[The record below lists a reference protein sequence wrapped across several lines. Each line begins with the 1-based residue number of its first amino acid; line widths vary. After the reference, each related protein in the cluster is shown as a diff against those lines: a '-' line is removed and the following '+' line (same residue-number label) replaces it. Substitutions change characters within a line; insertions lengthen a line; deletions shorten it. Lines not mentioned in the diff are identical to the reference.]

1 MSTGFKEVGDSIVN
15 GDISLN
21 TARPNSNAQP
31 TSEIN
36 SMTSAEIAALTFAG
50 ASINYNNQDSNLY
63 FCPPSLA
70 TPVKLTNQIPL
81 ISNNTLLANTSGVTA
96 APTATPVVS
105 PITLSGSGLG
115 FEGFNATPSVPSYQ
129 IYNDSNSSS
138 TSSLTNAVLKTAT
151 VAAGTFLADSDNVS
165 GYFSG
170 SFVIGSGTTAQ
181 IRIFVNGVLLVDALV
196 NSFPSGSWTY
206 DFQVMR
212 ASSTNLRCSARLV
225 TDILGSTGVSY
236 CGFGNITFNVNAALQ
251 IQLAALVSTG
261 TNSVNCSLGICNGSK
276 NI

>member
-1 MSTGFKEVGDSIVN
+1 MSTGFKEVGDSLVKGNIF
-15 GDISLN
+15 LN

-115 FEGFNATPSVPSYQ
+115 FAGFNATTSVPSYQ
-129 IYNDSNSSS
+129 IYNDSNSAS
-138 TSSLTNAVLKTAT
+138 TSSLTNAVLKTVT
-151 VAAGTFLADSDNVS
+151 VAAGTFLADSDNVN

-170 SFVIGSGTTAQ
+170 TFVVASGTTAQ
-181 IRIFVNGVLLVDALV
+181 IRIFVNSVLLVDALV

-236 CGFGNITFNVNAALQ
+236 CGSGNITFNASAALQ
-251 IQLAALVSTG
+251 IQLAALVSVG
-261 TNSVNCSLGICNGSK
+261 TNSVNCSLGICNGAK
-276 NI
+276 NV